1 MQYSLQTLN
10 KSSNLNFLTVQT
22 IIEDLNLIG
31 FEVDNILEENQQINL
46 IVKIPAN
53 REDLLSEELFFKELV
68 RLFSLQPFNIWLN
81 LKKYYFI
88 PLKQN
93 YFTNYNYKSFP
104 IQSSLKNVLIYN
116 IALENFPNFVSPLW
130 LQEKLKNFGYQPAK
144 NLNDIVNLINLEWGQ
159 TFTFYFSKEET
170 NEFILE
176 QLIESEN
183 FLDSTGNLITIPKN
197 SIVLKNNS
205 SGIKTCLGYIFP
217 SFVVEKETLFCQA
230 IFYDIHSNL
239 LNINTINTK
248 LSFRHLRKTFLEYFR
263 FSFQRFLSLLEIL
276 TDSKKLVFKKYDF
289 LDSSIKLDKKRILKL
304 KKKSLTSFLNITEYN
319 EEIFL
324 KAGLKIICKTKTEFY
339 FQIPNTRKDLTRE
352 IDLIEEYSRFIG
364 YKNFSEIKPEKR
376 KIITNKKGNVHTFI
390 KQFFINFGF
399 YEILHSSI
407 EDNKKE
413 STKSILL
420 SNPLNNDFFL
430 LRNELSSK
438 VFQTFQYNFRGQGF
452 TSNFFEVGRI
462 FKKINDNLIEEDHFC
477 TIFQSLAEKN
487 NFNTSLDLFINKG
500 VIETLFSFFGYV
512 KLEFEINKT
521 KNPFYHPTRSFLIK
535 ENGHLLGIFGEIHPS
550 VNEFKAPIYLLELN
564 LLHFKDFKLKSEIRF
579 SKELSKYPSI
589 IKDLSF
595 SILRK
600 TNFIHLKNLVI
611 KETENLKNFYFFDI
625 YFQDSSKDNIKVG
638 IRLEFQSYLETLTTN
653 QIEKEIKKLKE
664 ILVAKFDVIFID

>member
-22 IIEDLNLIG
+22 IVEDLNLIG
-31 FEVDNILEENQQINL
+31 FEVDNILEENQEIHL

-53 REDLLSEELFFKELV
+53 REDLLSEELFLKELI

-81 LKKYYFI
+81 LKKYYFV

-93 YFTNYNYKSFP
+93 YFTHYNYKSFP

-116 IALENFPNFVSPLW
+116 IALENFPGFVSPLW
-130 LQEKLKNFGYQPAK
+130 LQEKLKNFGCEPTK
-144 NLNDIVNLINLEWGQ
+144 NLNDIVHLINLEWGH
-159 TFTFYFSKEET
+159 TFTFYFSKS

-176 QLIESEN
+176 QLTESEN
-183 FLDSTGNLITIPKN
+183 FLDSTGNLITLPKN
-197 SIVLKNNS
+197 SIVLKNNHNE
-205 SGIKTCLGYIFP
+205 IKTCLGYICP

-230 IFYDIHSNL
+230 IFYDIHLNL

-248 LSFRHLRKTFLEYFR
+248 LSFRYLRKTFLEYFR
-263 FSFQRFLSLLEIL
+263 LSFQRFLSLLEIL
-276 TDSKKLVFKKYDF
+276 TDAKKLVLKKYTFIDKN
-289 LDSSIKLDKKRILKL
+289 IKLNKKRILKL
-304 KKKSLTSFLNITEYN
+304 KKKSLADFLNIIEYD
-319 EEIFL
+319 EENFF

-364 YKNFSEIKPEKR
+364 YKNFLEIKPQKRKVITNEKR
-376 KIITNKKGNVHTFI
+376 NTYTFI

-420 SNPLNNDFFL
+420 CNPLNNDFFL

-438 VFQTFQYNFRGQGF
+438 VFQTFQYNFRGQGIA
-452 TSNFFEVGRI
+452 SNFFEIGRI
-462 FKKINDNLIEEDHFC
+462 FKKINNNLIEEDHFC

-521 KNPFYHPTRSFLIK
+521 KNLFYHPTRSFLIK
-535 ENGHLLGIFGEIHPS
+535 ENGNLLGIFGEIHPS
-550 VNEFKAPIYLLELN
+550 VNEFKVPTYLLELN
-564 LLHFKDFKLKSEIRF
+564 LLHFKDFKLKSKIRF

-595 SILRK
+595 SISRK
-600 TNFIHLKNLVI
+600 ANFIDLKSIVI
-611 KETENLKNFYFFDI
+611 KEIENLKDFYFFDI
-625 YFQDSSKDNIKVG
+625 YFQDASKDNIKIG
-638 IRLEFQSYLETLTTN
+638 IRLEFQSYVETLTTN

-664 ILVAKFDVIFID
+664 ILVAKFEVIFID